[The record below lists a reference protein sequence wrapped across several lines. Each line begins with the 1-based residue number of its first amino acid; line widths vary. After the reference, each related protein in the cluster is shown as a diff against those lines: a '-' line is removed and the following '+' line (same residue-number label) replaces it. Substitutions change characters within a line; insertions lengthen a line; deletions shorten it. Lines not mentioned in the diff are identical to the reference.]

1 MSLDKSTEEK
11 IKSAARII
19 FMQKGYAAT
28 KTRDIADHAGINLAL
43 VNYYF
48 RSKEKLFHEIMMESM
63 QGFFSNILKSMFD
76 TSTSFETK
84 LDQIASGY
92 IDMLIGQ
99 PNMPLFIMNELQA
112 NPEKFVH
119 ELAAKSQIKDSIFFI
134 QLIEK
139 VGQDK
144 IQKINPLHIFMNLMS
159 LMVFPFVAKPIL
171 MSLTAMEQEQYN
183 HLMQERKKLVPIWI
197 LNMLE

>member
-76 TSTSFETK
+76 ASTSFETK

-119 ELAAKSQIKDSIFFI
+119 ELAAKSQIKDSIFFL

-144 IQKINPLHIFMNLMS
+144 IEKINPLHIFMNLMS

-171 MSLTAMEQEQYN
+171 MSLTGIEQEHYN
-183 HLMQERKKLVPIWI
+183 NLMQERKKLIPIWI
-197 LNMLE
+197 MNMLG